1 MNSRNEPQPMEPF
14 EVLVLGAGVI
24 FVTALGLTW
33 ATAVVAFF
41 LRHGGLLRVDTR
53 TVTSSARRLPDHLAD
68 PAGAWPEPFRS
79 QLPGPI
85 LYWLA
90 AVIVVAVIGFC
101 VWLYFRIRPAHQEAP
116 DRRRRLGVDVQP
128 RLAKA
133 ADMKSLVARQSEP
146 NRLVLGRSRRRDLL
160 MTEPPMFRHGR
171 GVRGAVAV
179 FGPSQS
185 GKTTGLV
192 LSVNEWH
199 GPAIVSSV
207 KTDLMRNTI
216 EARRLVGDVKVFDPI
231 GISGMPCATWS
242 PLRRAKTQDGALA
255 AAHLLA
261 SGTGDEGAA
270 DKFWRQ
276 QAEQL
281 LAAMLWIAAN
291 TDGYTMRHVVDW
303 VTTLDRPSAEGTGTL
318 SPLARLLTDHE
329 DPAVAAAAREVR
341 GWLTGQWNADPK
353 TSASIYTTAR
363 GAIWPWTDSGVQ
375 RSAVN
380 CDITLDWLLDGN
392 NTLYLIAPLGG
403 ERRVGQVFSVM
414 MQDLIAEAFERGNRH
429 GPADPSLLVV
439 LDEAAN
445 TALPTLPEWAATVT
459 GIGIQLVTVWQSK
472 GQIDR
477 VYGKDADNL
486 LTNHRTKLLYP
497 SGISDLAT
505 LDYFEKLIGNEHI
518 RSDLDN
524 PRGIYGPTDRNR
536 AHTPSTAVPF
546 LTPAILR
553 QMRVGDALLI
563 HGALPPAWIKARPNR

>member
-1 MNSRNEPQPMEPF
+1 MNSRNEPQPMDPI
-14 EVLVLGAGVI
+14 EVLVLAAGVI
-24 FVTALGLTW
+24 FVTTFGLTW
-33 ATAVVAFF
+33 ATAIVAFF
-41 LRHGGLLRVDTR
+41 LRRGGLLRVDTR
-53 TVTSSARRLPDHLAD
+53 TVVSSAKRLPDHLAD
-68 PAGAWPEPFRS
+68 PAAAWPEPFRS

-90 AVIVVAVIGFC
+90 AVIVVALIGFG
-101 VWLYFRIRPAHQEAP
+101 VWLVIRIRPAHQEAP

-146 NRLVLGRSRRRDLL
+146 NRLVLGRWGRRDLL
-160 MTEPPMFRHGR
+160 MTEPAMLRRGR

-261 SGTGDEGAA
+261 SGTGDEGST

-329 DPAVAAAAREVR
+329 DPAIAAAAREVR
-341 GWLTGQWNADPK
+341 GWLIGQWNADPK

-363 GAIWPWTDSGVQ
+363 GAVWPWTDSGVQ
-375 RSAVN
+375 RSAAS
-380 CDITLDWLLDGN
+380 CDVTLDWLLDGN
-392 NTLYLIAPLGG
+392 NTLYLVAPLGG
-403 ERRVGQVFSVM
+403 EQRVGQVFSVM

-429 GPADPSLLVV
+429 GPANPSVLVV
-439 LDEAAN
+439 LDLCRHGDYAD
-445 TALPTLPEWAATVT
+445 
-459 GIGIQLVTVWQSK
+459 LVV
-472 GQIDR
+472 G
-477 VYGKDADNL
+477 VGAEGL
-486 LTNHRTKLLYP
+486 V
-497 SGISDLAT
+497 
-505 LDYFEKLIGNEHI
+505 
-518 RSDLDN
+518 
-524 PRGIYGPTDRNR
+524 R
-536 AHTPSTAVPF
+536 AGFA
-546 LTPAILR
+546 
-553 QMRVGDALLI
+553 GWC
-563 HGALPPAWIKARPNR
+563 GAMVSA